1 MIGREVFGYRVEE
14 LIGKGSFASV
24 YKVKKENECPRVKTY
39 CDSGENAVFENL
51 ECNGKGYRKNGAVF

>member
-24 YKVKKENECPRVKTY
+24 YKVKKKMNPVLMSAR
-39 CDSGENAVFENL
+39 
-51 ECNGKGYRKNGAVF
+51 

>member
-24 YKVKKENECPRVKTY
+24 YKVKKWKDTAQQY
-39 CDSGENAVFENL
+39 I
-51 ECNGKGYRKNGAVF
+51 RKNSLLMNKEVIDVFKMYTCVKKV